1 MQCIVQEK
9 VNFLVWKQKKSLF
22 ASYWSA
28 DIFQLSIKHH
38 IEITDRNDWRAKV
51 FVAAQNSGGL
61 TGALLIGL
69 FLCIA
74 FPPVVSTVLQTV
86 PSLSRAL

>member
-1 MQCIVQEK
+1 M
-9 VNFLVWKQKKSLF
+9 
-22 ASYWSA
+22 
-28 DIFQLSIKHH
+28 
-38 IEITDRNDWRAKV
+38 TV

-61 TGALLIGL
+61 TDALLIGL

-86 PSLSRAL
+86 PLSLTSSISMKQSQFRLILNIFISFFSFFWTKWAQYFARGRAHNEEQLNE

>member
-1 MQCIVQEK
+1 M
-9 VNFLVWKQKKSLF
+9 
-22 ASYWSA
+22 
-28 DIFQLSIKHH
+28 
-38 IEITDRNDWRAKV
+38 TV

-61 TGALLIGL
+61 TDALLIGL

-86 PSLSRAL
+86 PLSLTSSISMKQSQFRLILNIFISFFFLLLDQTGAIFCTRQST